1 MPRCVFCGAEV
12 EIIDRKV
19 GRMDECPSCK
29 RDLHA
34 CIQCRFYDRSYH
46 NQCRENQAGQVADKE
61 KSNFCEFFEFGR
73 DSEGERRAVDDA
85 RHKLKDLFKK
95 G

>member
-1 MPRCVFCGAEV
+1 MPTCYFCGAEV

-19 GRMDECPSCK
+19 GRMDECPSYR
-29 RDLHA
+29 RDLHS
-34 CIQCRFYDRSYH
+34 CMQCRFYDRSYH
-46 NQCRENQAGQVADKE
+46 NQCRENQAQQVADKE

-73 DSEGERRAVDDA
+73 DSGGERKAVDDA
-85 RHKLKDLFKK
+85 RKKLEEIFRK